1 MNQKENLARA
11 LHAAAAA
18 GPLLFVAVAT
28 AEGSF
33 RTDYDP
39 IAEPIS
45 ALALGPR
52 GWVQVLNFVLLAISF
67 FSFAVMLRA
76 HFRKGPASVAAPSV
90 FGLMTFGALMAGAFV
105 MDAPGAPPTV
115 VGRLHDMA
123 GFLVFPLMP
132 VAALLLARR
141 FRRDAAWRPY
151 FAYTLVTA
159 VLFVATLTFF
169 LLFVGLPS
177 GPPLPASEFRGLI
190 QRGLLLLFF
199 AWMALVSWRA
209 YRATSHRPA
218 AVIAHDASRALS

>member
-1 MNQKENLARA
+1 MNRKGNVDYA
-11 LHAAAAA
+11 LHAAAGA

-28 AEGSF
+28 AEGWF
-33 RTDYDP
+33 RTDYDA

-52 GWVQVLNFVLLAISF
+52 GWVQGLNFILLAISC
-67 FSFAVMLRA
+67 FSFGVMLRA
-76 HFRKGPASVAAPSV
+76 HFRRGPASVAAPSV

-115 VGRLHDMA
+115 VGRLHDLA
-123 GFLVFPLMP
+123 GFLVFPPMP
-132 VAALLLARR
+132 VALLLLARR

-159 VLFVATLTFF
+159 VLFAATLIFF
-169 LLFVGLPS
+169 LLFVGIPS
-177 GPPLPASEFRGLI
+177 GPPRFASEFRGLV

-199 AWMALVSWRA
+199 VWMALVSRRA
-209 YRATSHRPA
+209 YQTASNGFAEPA
-218 AVIAHDASRALS
+218 REASRALS